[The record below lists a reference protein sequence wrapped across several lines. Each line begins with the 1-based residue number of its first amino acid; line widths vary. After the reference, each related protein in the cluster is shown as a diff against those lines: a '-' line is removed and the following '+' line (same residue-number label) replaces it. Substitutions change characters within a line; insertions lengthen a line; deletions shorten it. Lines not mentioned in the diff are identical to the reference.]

1 MLQLLFKNWW
11 VLLLKGILFIVFGL
25 LSIFNP
31 SITISVLV
39 VWFAAFMMVD
49 GVLAIGGVILSWKT
63 TEDKWLALI
72 EGVISLLLGILV
84 YRRPESFVSF
94 IGVLIAFWSIFSGI
108 SRIAMAIQL
117 RKEIQ
122 GEGWLILAG
131 ALSVLFGILVFAQP
145 GAGVATVMMLTG
157 IFALLIG
164 IVLILLSLKLKK
176 AGKLVSQKIGDIKQR
191 INSIE

>member
-164 IVLILLSLKLKK
+164 IVLVLLSLKLKK